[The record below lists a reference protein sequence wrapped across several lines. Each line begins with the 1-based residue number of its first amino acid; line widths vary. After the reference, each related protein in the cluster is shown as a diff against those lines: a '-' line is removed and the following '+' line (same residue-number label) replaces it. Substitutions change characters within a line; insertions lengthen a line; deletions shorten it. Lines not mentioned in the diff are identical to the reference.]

1 MWYSLSRFSEVKQET
16 AEECLW
22 GKIKDV
28 VAERREVTPTG
39 PINLI
44 ISNHVLLLLQV

>member
-1 MWYSLSRFSEVKQET
+1 MWFSLSRSSEVKQET

-22 GKIKDV
+22 GHIKDV
-28 VAERREVTPTG
+28 AVEQREATPTG